1 MMDMAFP
8 GRRTLNRLLKNDY
21 FWLIIILWLAF
32 LLRTYALSDVAINND
47 ESYDYNR
54 WISVSLRAIAVDDL
68 VLNNQSFAHIL
79 ARITILLLGDS
90 LFTLRW
96 PAVCISILGVVAI
109 YKIAGCLFGSKVG
122 LESAFL
128 LAVSPYAVF
137 FAHTFR
143 GYSAVIAFPL
153 LIYLLAWLALQTN
166 QWRYW
171 IALGFFIALMMY
183 THLFTSLAVFN
194 LLLFMGL
201 VYFYGHRFP
210 GFKKPSLTGL
220 GLSLA
225 LAGILLAIFYSPVW
239 TKLIGAFLTS
249 GQPSLADLL
258 WVQRPQVPAT
268 IWTDLLWFN
277 GLEKGSFGPE
287 GSYLFL
293 GLVAIGLGVGFVKER
308 PPKIWAV
315 LGWAVLPFIEI
326 WLLAQI
332 LADFWARPQYLGY
345 TLPPLLILV
354 SLAIA
359 QLPRYRL
366 AKKWLP
372 TALTLFLVLGTG
384 FFWSL
389 TLREFYR
396 NYTNGNWQ
404 AIGNFLQQN
413 STPQDLVVCQRYDQ
427 PWRDVDIDD
436 EDDCT
441 RTLNYRHKAGIE
453 LAANVASSHTLVYK
467 TLPEANLGVVNRL
480 GRVWLIVWNVPAT
493 VELAETDG
501 LTVKEVNGFG
511 RSFLFLADQQKTYVG
526 NLAQALTAV
535 QATIRQPVDRYIY
548 NLMIAVLT
556 AASGQAKSAQ
566 VALQAADTTQPD
578 HPDSATKL
586 EKTRQLVQALSERS
600 IEHPLQADF
609 GNRIMLQGYNLSSTT
624 ITPGSALKLTLF
636 WQVINNIRE
645 DYTIFLHLR
654 NQADQTITQF
664 DYQPYGGSYPTQN
677 WQPGQLLTDPHEFQV
692 PPDFPPGE
700 YHLVI
705 GFYDRNTLTR
715 LPLINDSSGENALFL
730 SPLIIQQP

>member
-1 MMDMAFP
+1 M
-8 GRRTLNRLLKNDY
+8 NRLLKNDY

-32 LLRTYALSDVAINND
+32 LLRTYALADVAINND

-54 WISVSLRAIAVDDL
+54 WVSVSLRAITVDDL

-79 ARITILLLGDS
+79 ARIALLLLGDN
-90 LFTLRW
+90 LFSLRW
-96 PAVCISILGVVAI
+96 PAVCISILGVAAI
-109 YKIAGCLFGSKVG
+109 YKIAGDLFGSKVG
-122 LESAFL
+122 LVSAFL

-143 GYSAVIAFPL
+143 GYSAVIALPL
-153 LIYLLAWLALQTN
+153 LIYLLAWLVLQTN
-166 QWRYW
+166 RWRYW

-220 GLSLA
+220 GLSLT
-225 LAGILLAIFYSPVW
+225 LAGILLAIFYSPIW
-239 TKLIGAFLTS
+239 TKLIGTYLAS
-249 GQPSLADLL
+249 GQLSLADLL

-293 GLVAIGLGVGFVKER
+293 GLVAIGLVVGLAKER
-308 PPKIWAV
+308 PTKIWIV
-315 LGWAVLPFIEI
+315 LGWAVLPFIET

-566 VALQAADTTQPD
+566 VALQAADTIQPD

-700 YHLVI
+700 YNLVI
-705 GFYDRNTLTR
+705 GFYDRNTLAR
-715 LPLINDSSGENALFL
+715 LPLVNDSSGENALFL